1 VLTII
6 SSCQKSEELTKN
18 SSIQDE
24 TIKKMEE
31 AGLKQMTLAS
41 FPKNAKIRSFE
52 TEEELNLFLDTLK
65 KVKYPAGS
73 PRL

>member
-1 VLTII
+1 
-6 SSCQKSEELTKN
+6 
-18 SSIQDE
+18 
-24 TIKKMEE
+24 
-31 AGLKQMTLAS
+31 MTLAS